1 MDIRPV
7 DVQMF
12 INKSSQIDKNE
23 NREQK
28 GNEQFQM
35 FSEHFQKTTK
45 DEMQKTIE
53 TNKSEDRELNKDR
66 KGNKRNKETKENKG
80 IKASKEKE
88 NSKENKNKNQGISLF
103 DISI

>member
-53 TNKSEDRELNKDR
+53 TNKSEDRELNKDG
-66 KGNKRNKETKENKG
+66 KGNKRNKQNKE